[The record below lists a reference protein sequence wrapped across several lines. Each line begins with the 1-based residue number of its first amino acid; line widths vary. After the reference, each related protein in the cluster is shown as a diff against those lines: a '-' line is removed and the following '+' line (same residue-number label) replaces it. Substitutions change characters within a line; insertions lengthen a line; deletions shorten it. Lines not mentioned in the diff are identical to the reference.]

1 MFVFEALKARFGDAL
16 LLQWGTSTD
25 PKLAV
30 IDGGPPGVFAKTLRP
45 RLTELA
51 NGKVL
56 PIALMMVSHLDADH
70 ISGLIE
76 LIRDMKDIEDNQT
89 DPVPWKIDRF
99 WVNTF
104 NDLLSDD
111 EVPAA
116 VSSAGVASV
125 GDVTLGGD
133 AITRETTAV
142 IATVPQGR
150 TLRDLLKPLQLNGNK
165 PFNGLIMVDKKSK
178 PLTIEGLEVTVVG
191 PEKEQLDALQKDWD
205 QKIKPLLKKKGKP
218 AETEVAEYLDKSVYN
233 LSSTVVYVK
242 YKGKSIL
249 LTGDARGDYTLDGMK
264 AAGVLK
270 NGPLHVDILKLP
282 HHGSD
287 RDVEPDYFQKITAD
301 HYVISADG
309 TYDNP
314 DVPTL
319 QMLSQARK
327 DDKFTIHLTNPL
339 NEFAKPKPASAIAAF
354 LKKEKN
360 AGRKYK
366 VEERASNA
374 PSIRIA
380 LA

>member
-16 LLQWGTSTD
+16 LVHWGTAND
-25 PKLAV
+25 PKLAI
-30 IDGGPPGVFAKTLRP
+30 IDGGPPGVFTQTLQP

-70 ISGLIE
+70 ITGLIE
-76 LIRDMKDIEDNQT
+76 LIRNMRDIKDDNT
-89 DPVPWKIDRF
+89 DPVPWSIDRF
-99 WVNTF
+99 WINTF
-104 NDLLSDD
+104 NDLLNDN
-111 EVPAA
+111 EVPAS
-116 VSSAGVASV
+116 VSSAGVAS
-125 GDVTLGGD
+125 LGEVSLGAD
-133 AITRETTAV
+133 AIERETKAV

-165 PFNGLIMVDKKSK
+165 PLKGLVMVDEKSK
-178 PLTIEGLEVTVVG
+178 PVTIEGLELTVVG
-191 PEKEQLDALQKDWD
+191 PKKEQLDALQKDWD
-205 QKIKPLLKKKGKP
+205 KKIKPLLKKGKP

-233 LSSTVVYVK
+233 LSSIVVYVQ

-249 LTGDARGDYTLDGMK
+249 LTGDARGDYTLEGMK
-264 AAGVLK
+264 TAGLLK
-270 NGPLHVDILKLP
+270 KDPLHVNILKLP

-287 RDVEPDYFQKITAD
+287 RDVEPDYFRQITAD

-319 QMLSQARK
+319 QMLSEARK

-339 NEFAKPKPASAIAAF
+339 KEFAKAQPASAIEKF
-354 LKKEKN
+354 LKKEKD

-366 VEERASNA
+366 VEQRDTNA
-374 PSIRIA
+374 QSIRIV